1 MASIDDII
9 FKIQTGNGPLNYDHA
24 HDDDTVQI
32 EAFIM
37 PTWHS
42 WMSEASFYTFTT
54 TFATKMAD
62 HENSNSITEKRGTS
76 QLRIRGLIVR
86 GDLEYS
92 LADFVCKL

>member
-1 MASIDDII
+1 
-9 FKIQTGNGPLNYDHA
+9 
-24 HDDDTVQI
+24 
-32 EAFIM
+32 M

-42 WMSEASFYTFTT
+42 WMSGASFSLTT

-86 GDLEYS
+86 GDIEYS
-92 LADFVCKL
+92 LADLVSKVGEDAPQQINKNLVEDNFIVKKHYDFQ